1 MELNV
6 MKMLIIVIA
15 ILIAALLFIE
25 AKLVRLRQ
33 KEKYDKNEE
42 VKFKKIISNLLVCIF
57 ISMGIFSIIS
67 FQYW

>member
-1 MELNV
+1 